1 MHCYPPTP
9 PWPWYLELHDSCQNS
24 WFSLK
29 NFSQNIPLLA
39 YKPQVFLQ
47 VPKNQRNQTIKLFL
61 LRALLFGYIVSF
73 VVRNLCLS
81 TYRKNHCLWVTKYIQ
96 IVASS
101 HLKMDYFFCH
111 LLNTWKRLKMTSVF
125 DTSTKPTLKI
135 LSTLDIS
142 NLPLQMLNL
151 VHKIL
156 LLSSF

>member
-39 YKPQVFLQ
+39 YKSQVFLQ
-47 VPKNQRNQTIKLFL
+47 VPKNKRNQTIKLFL

-101 HLKMDYFFCH
+101 HLKMDYFFV
-111 LLNTWKRLKMTSVF
+111 TYWIPGRGLKWPLCLTQVQNPLSKYSPPWTS
-125 DTSTKPTLKI
+125 
-135 LSTLDIS
+135 
-142 NLPLQMLNL
+142 QMSLCKCL
-151 VHKIL
+151 I
-156 LLSSF
+156 